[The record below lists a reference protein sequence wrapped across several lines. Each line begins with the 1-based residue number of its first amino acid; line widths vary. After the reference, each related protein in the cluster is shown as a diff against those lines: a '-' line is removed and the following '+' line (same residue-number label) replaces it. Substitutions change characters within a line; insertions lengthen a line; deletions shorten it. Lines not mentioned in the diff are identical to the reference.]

1 MSINK
6 VIVIGGGQMGRGIAQ
21 VMATAGKK
29 VTVCDINDQVI
40 AASKAAL
47 EKGLEKRIARGK
59 MTQEAVDTILSNL
72 TFVADTE
79 YACTADADL
88 VIESAVE
95 NMDLKKKIFKK
106 LDEVAA
112 PDCILATN
120 TSSLSVSE
128 IATVVARK
136 DKVIGMHFFNP
147 PVVMK
152 LIEVIRS
159 VSTSDDT
166 YNTIF
171 SLSLEVGKTPV
182 TVAEAPGFV
191 CNRLLV
197 PMINEAVML
206 VQNGVASAEDVDT
219 AMRLGCNH
227 PMGPLTLGD
236 FIGLDTCLAIMD
248 TIYEETQDSKYR
260 ASTLLRQMVRAGKL
274 GNKTG
279 EGFFKH

>member
-1 MSINK
+1 MSIMK
-6 VIVIGGGQMGRGIAQ
+6 VVVIGGGQMGRGIAQ
-21 VMATAGKK
+21 VMAAAGKS
-29 VTVCDINDQVI
+29 VTVCDINEQVI
-40 AASKAAL
+40 NASKSAL
-47 EKGLEKRIARGK
+47 VKGLEKSVSRGK
-59 MTQEAVDTILSNL
+59 MTQEAADTILANL
-72 TFVADTE
+72 TFSTDTE
-79 YACTADADL
+79 YACAADADL

-95 NMDLKKKIFKK
+95 NMELKKVIFKK

-112 PDCILATN
+112 PSCILATN

-152 LIEVIRS
+152 LVEVIRN
-159 VSTSDDT
+159 VSTSDET

-171 SLSLEVGKTPV
+171 ELSKEVGKTPV

-191 CNRLLV
+191 CNRLLI

-206 VQNGVASAEDVDT
+206 VQNGVASPEDVDT

>member
-6 VIVIGGGQMGRGIAQ
+6 VVVIGAGQMGRGIAQ
-21 VMATAGKK
+21 VMAAAGKT
-29 VTVCDINDQVI
+29 VTVCDINEQVI
-40 AASKAAL
+40 SASKATLA
-47 EKGLEKRIARGK
+47 KGLEKMVARGK
-59 MTQEAVDTILSNL
+59 MTQEAADGILANL
-72 TFVADTE
+72 TFAADTE
-79 YACTADADL
+79 YTCTTDADL

-95 NMDLKKKIFKK
+95 NMELKKVIFKK
-106 LDEVAA
+106 LDEVAG
-112 PDCILATN
+112 PNCILATN

-128 IATVVARK
+128 IATVVSRK
-136 DKVIGMHFFNP
+136 DLVIGMHFFNP
-147 PVVMK
+147 PVAMK

-159 VSTSDDT
+159 VSTSDET
-166 YNTIF
+166 YETIF
-171 SLSLEVGKTPV
+171 ALSKEVGKTPV

-197 PMINEAVML
+197 PMINEAIEL
-206 VQNGVASAEDVDT
+206 VQNGVASPEDVDT

-260 ASTLLRQMVRAGKL
+260 ASTLLRKMVRAGKL

>member
-6 VIVIGGGQMGRGIAQ
+6 VVVIGGGQMGRGIAQ
-21 VMATAGKK
+21 VMATAGKQ
-29 VTVCDINDQVI
+29 VTVCDINEQVV
-40 AASKAAL
+40 AASRDAL
-47 EKGLEKRIARGK
+47 EKGLEKMLSRGK
-59 MTQEAVDTILSNL
+59 MTQETVDFILGNM
-72 TFVADTE
+72 TFSADTD
-79 YACTADADL
+79 YACCADADL

-95 NMDLKKKIFKK
+95 NMELKKRIFKK

-112 PDCILATN
+112 PNCIFATN
-120 TSSLSVSE
+120 TSSLSISE
-128 IATVVARK
+128 IATVVSRK
-136 DKVIGMHFFNP
+136 EKMIGMHFFNP
-147 PVVMK
+147 PVAMK
-152 LIEVIRS
+152 LVEIIRS

-166 YNTIF
+166 YDTIF
-171 SLSLEVGKTPV
+171 ALSQEVGKTPV

-191 CNRLLV
+191 CNRLLI
-197 PMINEAVML
+197 PMINEAVEL
-206 VQNGVASAEDVDT
+206 VYNGVASPEDVDT
-219 AMRLGCNH
+219 AMKLGCNH

-260 ASTLLRQMVRAGKL
+260 ASTLLRKMVRAGKL

>member
-1 MSINK
+1 MSVNK
-6 VIVIGGGQMGRGIAQ
+6 VVVIGGGQMGRGIAQ

-29 VTVCDINDQVI
+29 VTVCDINEQVI
-40 AASKAAL
+40 SASKAAL
-47 EKGLEKRIARGK
+47 EKGLEKMVARGK
-59 MTQEAVDTILSNL
+59 MTQETVDAILGNLTFAVDT
-72 TFVADTE
+72 D

-106 LDEVAA
+106 LDEAAA
-112 PDCILATN
+112 PNCILATN

-128 IATVVARK
+128 IATVVNRK
-136 DKVIGMHFFNP
+136 ELVIGMHFFNP
-147 PVVMK
+147 PVAMK
-152 LIEVIRS
+152 LIEIIRS
-159 VSTSDDT
+159 VSTSDET

-171 SLSLEVGKTPV
+171 ALSQEVGKTPV

-197 PMINEAVML
+197 PMINEAVEL
-206 VQNGVASAEDVDT
+206 VYNGVASPEDVDT

-248 TIYEETQDSKYR
+248 TIYAETQDSKYR
-260 ASTLLRQMVRAGKL
+260 ASTLLRKMVRAGKL